1 MAEAMAI
8 GHGPLALAVGGSGV
22 GGWGLRVEGWRV
34 LLEAIWDSVRAVRN
48 AKLAGEGNP
57 QAWQGQTGDPT
68 PAAKGTAIAKITI
81 AKTIMTTPRKA
92 NLVGWLRS

>member
-1 MAEAMAI
+1 M
-8 GHGPLALAVGGSGV
+8 GV
-22 GGWGLRVEGWRV
+22 GGVSVGGWRVEGGKLGVEGWRV